1 MMMPNGPTSE
11 QRPRRSSYDSD
22 ATRDYQNQNHVSEYV
37 KSRRSKETQN
47 APEYRVNVVAS
58 EVVPNP
64 PKQLTVTSSVAHVAS
79 AVRADQNP
87 AQVKHDSGYSQW
99 REHEWANE
107 ERRIEEPKPE
117 DRER

>member
-1 MMMPNGPTSE
+1 MIPNGPTFE

-58 EVVPNP
+58 EVVPTP
-64 PKQLTVTSSVAHVAS
+64 PKQLTVTRSVVHVAS
-79 AVRADQNP
+79 AVRADQNSAP
-87 AQVKHDSGYSQW
+87 VTHSSGYSQR

-107 ERRIEEPKPE
+107 ERRIEEPKLE

>member
-1 MMMPNGPTSE
+1 MIPNGPTFE

-58 EVVPNP
+58 EVVPTP
-64 PKQLTVTSSVAHVAS
+64 PKQLTVTRSVVHVAS
-79 AVRADQNP
+79 AVRADQNSAP
-87 AQVKHDSGYSQW
+87 VTHSSGYSQR

-107 ERRIEEPKPE
+107 ERRIEEPKPK

>member
-1 MMMPNGPTSE
+1 MIPNGPTFE
-11 QRPRRSSYDSD
+11 ERPRRSSYDSD

-58 EVVPNP
+58 EVVPTP
-64 PKQLTVTSSVAHVAS
+64 PKQLTVTRSVVHVAS
-79 AVRADQNP
+79 AVRADQNSAP
-87 AQVKHDSGYSQW
+87 VTHSSGYNQR

>member
-1 MMMPNGPTSE
+1 MIPNGPTFE

-58 EVVPNP
+58 EVVPTP
-64 PKQLTVTSSVAHVAS
+64 PKQLTVTRSVVQVAS
-79 AVRADQNP
+79 AVRADQNSAP
-87 AQVKHDSGYSQW
+87 VTHSSGYSQR